1 MKWHFNSFSSLS
13 VSDFDCT
20 EPLGMET
27 GEIHSDQIAASSQYN
42 QHWSPERSRLN
53 SPENGWTPAE
63 DSNKEWIQV
72 PHELLSLSRIY
83 DLSLMS
89 NGTCPSE
96 RKDVLWYFLKNR
108 EAAKSQKKSL
118 QNSPTLLISE
128 FETFSK

>member
-1 MKWHFNSFSSLS
+1 MYSIFRLWNDLLTVFPLS

-72 PHELLSLSRIY
+72 PHELLSLSLAY
-83 DLSLMS
+83 
-89 NGTCPSE
+89 TT
-96 RKDVLWYFLKNR
+96 YH
-108 EAAKSQKKSL
+108 
-118 QNSPTLLISE
+118 
-128 FETFSK
+128 